1 MNYEDIK
8 LSIKENNILII
19 TINRNEVYNALRTNT
34 LKEIALALTNCNDE
48 IKCVILTGGDKVF
61 AAGADINELEIKG
74 ALESINDIRTSY
86 WETIK
91 DFKKPI
97 IACVNGFCLG
107 GGFELAM
114 HCDIIIAS
122 DNATFGQ
129 PEINL
134 GIMPG
139 AGGTQRTVKAMGKSN
154 AMIMLLTGSFIDA
167 KTAQK
172 MNLVSE
178 VLPVQTTMIR
188 CEEIAAIIAS
198 KSSLAVTAI
207 KSAVLASYDSGLT
220 TSLKYEKMIFSGI
233 LSSDDKKEGIKSF
246 KEKRKPNFKGR

>member
-1 MNYEDIK
+1 
-8 LSIKENNILII
+8 
-19 TINRNEVYNALRTNT
+19 
-34 LKEIALALTNCNDE
+34 
-48 IKCVILTGGDKVF
+48 
-61 AAGADINELEIKG
+61 
-74 ALESINDIRTSY
+74 
-86 WETIK
+86 
-91 DFKKPI
+91 
-97 IACVNGFCLG
+97 
-107 GGFELAM
+107 
-114 HCDIIIAS
+114 
-122 DNATFGQ
+122 
-129 PEINL
+129 
-134 GIMPG
+134 
-139 AGGTQRTVKAMGKSN
+139 
-154 AMIMLLTGSFIDA
+154 MLLTGSFIDA

-207 KSAVLASYDSGLT
+207 KSAVLASYDSGLR